1 MRFKLSA
8 VLALAATV
16 ALILNLAAA
25 PPASAASQ
33 SFKRGVQQYRQ
44 GKISAAR
51 SSFEDAIA
59 EQPWDSF
66 AHYYLGNCLALQ
78 GQPRQAVTQYE
89 TAKSL
94 NSHPQLQ
101 EYCDQAINA
110 FETVELTKDYY
121 AKATIHANKLRA
133 KVAVQLDSQQQM
145 KQQIATKMA
154 NNMVEEGNQQAAR
167 INAQA
172 DADIN
177 CMPRWRRGPGAQAL
191 SDSIR
196 REAEK
201 RSRTAVQEANYRAN
215 CYRKQAQA
223 ELDAYRE
230 SASNLTALMAAPLN
244 KNGYGLSPYG
254 TNLYVRQYTRTS
266 P

>member
-1 MRFKLSA
+1 MSFKLSA
-8 VLALAATV
+8 GLALSATLAVILAVTAAMPVWAT
-16 ALILNLAAA
+16 
-25 PPASAASQ
+25 SQ

-44 GKISAAR
+44 GKIAAAR
-51 SSFEDAIA
+51 VSFEDAVA

-66 AHYYLGNCLALQ
+66 AHYYLGNCLARQ
-78 GQPRQAVTQYE
+78 GLTRQAVTQYE

-110 FETVELTKDYY
+110 YETCELTKDYY

-133 KVAVQLDSQQQM
+133 RVAVQLDAQQKI
-145 KQQIATKMA
+145 KQQIASKMA
-154 NNMVEEGNQQAAR
+154 NNMVEEGRQLAMR

-172 DADIN
+172 DAEIN
-177 CMPRWRRGPGAQAL
+177 SMPRFRCGPGAQAL
-191 SDSIR
+191 SDTIR

-230 SASNLTALMAAPLN
+230 SATNLTALMASPLN
-244 KNGYGLSPYG
+244 KNGFGLSPYG